1 MAGQYTLQ
9 YTGNQMEDRLAKVG
23 TLEEKVNDIQGS
35 QIPSLQSSISG
46 LRTDVGQYN
55 NRFSTLESELGN
67 AQKRIGTLETNAT
80 NANKNI
86 ETLTSDIG
94 TINST
99 LANKVNYS
107 EYNSQIDILK
117 ATDSN
122 NYNILDQHISNINQ
136 ALDSNIKA
144 NSADIAQNRDNIA
157 GLNEKIENINT
168 DMGGLPTRVDRLEES
183 WTSYEEKI
191 LQLDTSSKGNKANID
206 ILNNS
211 LTDFKSEVSG
221 NYATISLLTNYVLQS
236 NYNNFINN
244 YNSYVSSLESTIEDI
259 QATITQ
265 LQNRIIALEQNKG
278 ES

>member
-1 MAGQYTLQ
+1 MAEQYTLQ
-9 YTGNQMEDRLAKVG
+9 YTGNQVEDRLARVG
-23 TLEEKVNDIQGS
+23 TLEERVNDIQNS

-136 ALDSNIKA
+136 ALDGGIKA
-144 NSADIAQNRDNIA
+144 NTSDIADNRNNIA
-157 GLNEKIENINT
+157 ELSEKIKTINT
-168 DMGGLPTRVDRLEES
+168 DMGSLPTRVDRLEES
-183 WTSYEEKI
+183 WTSYEAKI
-191 LQLDTSSKGNKANID
+191 LQLDTDSKDNKTSID
-206 ILNNS
+206 ALGNS

-221 NYATISLLTNYVLQS
+221 NYATIAVLTNYVLQS
-236 NYNNFINN
+236 NYNNFINS
-244 YNSYVSSLESTIEDI
+244 YNSYVSSLESTIEDM